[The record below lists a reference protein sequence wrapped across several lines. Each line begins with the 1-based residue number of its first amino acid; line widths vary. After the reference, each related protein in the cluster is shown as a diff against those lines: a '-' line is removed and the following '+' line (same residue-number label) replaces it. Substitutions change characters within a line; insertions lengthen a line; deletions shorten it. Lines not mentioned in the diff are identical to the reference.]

1 MRRRSLRRTCL
12 VPLLSFGALMATS
25 ACCLNPGHAAP
36 SEGAALTETAPARV
50 KLAGTSWTVEGLG
63 GAAVVSG
70 HEPGITFTGD
80 GQINGTTGC
89 NRFFGSYVQDGD
101 RVTFSGLG
109 MTKMACMG
117 DGIMGQEIAFAG
129 MLSGEAAAS
138 IDGLGRLTITGAKG
152 VGFVAVP
159 MMTGDEAGDPALL
172 LGAEWIVEDI
182 NRTGI
187 IDNSRLTLAFGAD
200 GRVSGSTNCNAFSG
214 TYSVDGSKL
223 ALSPLV
229 MTRRACAAPALAFQ
243 ETKYVGALSG
253 ELGWRFAA
261 DGALV
266 ITGDEDSRV
275 QLRR

>member
-1 MRRRSLRRTCL
+1 
-12 VPLLSFGALMATS
+12 MATS
-25 ACCLNPGHAAP
+25 ACCLDPGHAAP

-129 MLSGEAAAS
+129 TLSGAATAS
-138 IDGLGRLTITGAKG
+138 VDAAGKLTITGADG
-152 VGFVAVP
+152 VDFVAVP
-159 MMTGDEAGDPALL
+159 VLTGGMRIR
-172 LGAEWIVEDI
+172 G
-182 NRTGI
+182 
-187 IDNSRLTLAFGAD
+187 
-200 GRVSGSTNCNAFSG
+200 C
-214 TYSVDGSKL
+214 
-223 ALSPLV
+223 
-229 MTRRACAAPALAFQ
+229 
-243 ETKYVGALSG
+243 
-253 ELGWRFAA
+253 
-261 DGALV
+261 
-266 ITGDEDSRV
+266 
-275 QLRR
+275 